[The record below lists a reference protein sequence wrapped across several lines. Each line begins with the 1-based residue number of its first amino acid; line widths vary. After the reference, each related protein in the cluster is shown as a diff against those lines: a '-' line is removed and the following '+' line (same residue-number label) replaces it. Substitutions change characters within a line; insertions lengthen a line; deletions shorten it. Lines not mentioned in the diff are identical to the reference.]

1 MTVVTIHKAKTQ
13 LSQLLKR
20 AEAGELIEIARRDE
34 VVATLVPKL
43 KPAYGKRMGRG
54 AWKGQVSIVGDLVA
68 PMTDEELGFWE
79 DNPIEPPH

>member
-1 MTVVTIHKAKTQ
+1 MVTVHKAKTQ

-34 VVATLVPKL
+34 IVATLVPKP
-43 KPAYGKRMGRG
+43 KVISKKRLGRG
-54 AWKGQVSIVGDLVA
+54 AWKGQVTIVGDLLA
-68 PMTDEELGFWE
+68 PLTNEELGFWE